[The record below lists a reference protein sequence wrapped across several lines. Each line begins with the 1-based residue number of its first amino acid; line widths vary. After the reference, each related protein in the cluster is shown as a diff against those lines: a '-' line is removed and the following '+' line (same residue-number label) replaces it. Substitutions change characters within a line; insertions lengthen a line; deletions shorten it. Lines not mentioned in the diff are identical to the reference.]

1 MRIYLRPEEGTFEM
15 PGKGSGTALFTQA
28 QLMLKLEG
36 ISLSSLSTSIFVQSD
51 VLSKTM
57 VN

>member
-15 PGKGSGTALFTQA
+15 PGTGSGAALFTQA

-36 ISLSSLSTSIFVQSD
+36 ISLKFI
-51 VLSKTM
+51 